1 MQEARVWSLGREDPL
16 EKWQP
21 TPVFLPGKFHGQ
33 RSLVGYNIVHGV
45 AKSQTRV
52 SNFTFT
58 FSHQTTLRNE
68 SPLTASHDT
77 TLSVS
82 SSISR
87 VWQKPCSSNL
97 ITFKYIIDT
106 AITEITS
113 HSMSIFCYNLL
124 IQRLPFHSEKTH
136 DPSLCWRRQW
146 HPLQCSCLENPR
158 DRGAWW
164 AAIHGVAQSRTRLSD
179 LAAAASSLCSRD
191 LRPALIASHSHSL
204 SSYLAPAQSSSLYPG
219 QSR

>member
-52 SNFTFT
+52 SNFTFA
-58 FSHQTTLRNE
+58 FNHENILRSE
-68 SPLTASHDT
+68 SPHRPQDAVR
-77 TLSVS
+77 SVPS
-82 SSISR
+82 AISR
-87 VWQKPCSSNL
+87 VWQEPYSSNL
-97 ITFKYIIDT
+97 TTFKYIIDT
-106 AITEITS
+106 TITEITS
-113 HSMSIFCYNLL
+113 QSMCIFCYNLL
-124 IQRLPFHSEKTH
+124 IQRLPFHSEKPH
-136 DPSLCWRRQW
+136 DPSLCRRRQW
-146 HPLQCSCLENPR
+146 RPLQCSCLESPR

-164 AAIHGVAQSRTRLSD
+164 AASHGVAQRRTRLSN

-191 LRPALIASHSHSL
+191 LRPALMASHSHSL
-204 SSYLAPAQSSSLYPG
+204 SSHLPPAQSSSLYPG